1 MLPCDACPCGA
12 DGGQPILGRN
22 PAWEE
27 LRFQQGDDLAVE
39 ASMIRC
45 RGGLEPLMQLIRK
58 TFQREV
64 GGHDRELL
72 DWLIDGIKTQLRLRR
87 RHGCNQRGSIPI
99 SIWDFIRPNCMPQPP
114 GTVRLM
120 RKYNPARDDHAIFPE
135 TVLGDMLQEGYT
147 MDSGSD
153 WLGDVYPNING
164 ERPKIQ

>member
-1 MLPCDACPCGA
+1 
-12 DGGQPILGRN
+12 
-22 PAWEE
+22 
-27 LRFQQGDDLAVE
+27 
-39 ASMIRC
+39 
-45 RGGLEPLMQLIRK
+45 
-58 TFQREV
+58 
-64 GGHDRELL
+64 
-72 DWLIDGIKTQLRLRR
+72 
-87 RHGCNQRGSIPI
+87 
-99 SIWDFIRPNCMPQPP
+99 MPQPP